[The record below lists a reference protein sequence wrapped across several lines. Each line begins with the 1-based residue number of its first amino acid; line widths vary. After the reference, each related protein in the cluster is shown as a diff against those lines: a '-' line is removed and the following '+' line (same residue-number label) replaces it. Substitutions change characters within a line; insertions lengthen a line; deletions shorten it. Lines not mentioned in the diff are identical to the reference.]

1 MGKSF
6 GVSLLDE
13 LAGVF
18 DELDCM
24 FLEELDGALLD
35 ELRAVALD
43 EYSFALEDGC
53 AFDESGSFDDE
64 LSLARLL
71 EDVFSLVRLLDD
83 EF

>member
-6 GVSLLDE
+6 EVSLLDE

-18 DELDCM
+18 DELDCAL
-24 FLEELDGALLD
+24 LEELDGALLD

-43 EYSFALEDGC
+43 EYSLALEDGS

-71 EDVFSLVRLLDD
+71 EDVFSLVKLLDD

>member
-1 MGKSF
+1 LGKSF
-6 GVSLLDE
+6 EVSLLDE
-13 LAGVF
+13 LTGAL
-18 DELDCM
+18 DELDCA
-24 FLEELDGALLD
+24 LLKELDGALLD
-35 ELRAVALD
+35 ELEDVALD
-43 EYSFALEDGC
+43 EYSLALEDGS

>member
-1 MGKSF
+1 LGKSF
-6 GVSLLDE
+6 DVSLLDE

-18 DELDCM
+18 DELDCT
-24 FLEELDGALLD
+24 FLEELKDVAVDG
-35 ELRAVALD
+35 
-43 EYSFALEDGC
+43 YSLALEDGC

-71 EDVFSLVRLLDD
+71 EDVFSLARLLDD

>member
-6 GVSLLDE
+6 EVSLLDE

-18 DELDCM
+18 DELDCT

-53 AFDESGSFDDE
+53 AFDENGSFDDE

-71 EDVFSLVRLLDD
+71 EDVFSLVKLLDD

>member
-6 GVSLLDE
+6 DVSLLDE

-18 DELDCM
+18 DELDWT
-24 FLEELDGALLD
+24 FLEELDSALLD
-35 ELRAVALD
+35 ELEAVALD
-43 EYSFALEDGC
+43 EFSLALEDGS
-53 AFDESGSFDDE
+53 AFDENGSFDDE

-71 EDVFSLVRLLDD
+71 EDVFSLVRPLDD

>member
-6 GVSLLDE
+6 EVSLLDE

-18 DELDCM
+18 DELDC
-24 FLEELDGALLD
+24 ALLE

-43 EYSFALEDGC
+43 EFSLALEDGS
-53 AFDESGSFDDE
+53 AFDESGSFDEE
-64 LSLARLL
+64 LSLTRLL

>member
-1 MGKSF
+1 LGKSF
-6 GVSLLDE
+6 EVSLLDE
-13 LAGVF
+13 LTGAL
-18 DELDCM
+18 DELDCA
-24 FLEELDGALLD
+24 LLKELDGAFLD

-43 EYSFALEDGC
+43 EYSLALEDGS

-71 EDVFSLVRLLDD
+71 EDVFSLVKLLDD

>member
-6 GVSLLDE
+6 EVSLLDE

-18 DELDCM
+18 DELDC
-24 FLEELDGALLD
+24 ALLE

-53 AFDESGSFDDE
+53 ALDESDSFDDE